1 MTPASSSRERD
12 ESKRAGSQRA
22 GSQRFLDPAILA
34 GISSLDLLART
45 VVDGFVAGLHRSPDF
60 GFSQEFAEY
69 RPYTHG
75 DDLRHVDWNLYART
89 ERTYLKRY
97 RGETNSQLTVLLDAS
112 NSMQYTSRASSSGP
126 SAGPPKKMDY
136 ARFIAASLF
145 YLAIRNQRDAAGLIV
160 FDDEVR
166 EYIRPSARQG
176 QLARL
181 FAGLEA
187 AEPRARTDFGKPLR
201 HFQELLHRRGI
212 AIVISDFYEDP
223 QTIVDTITP
232 LRYRGNEVVLFHILD
247 PQEIRPELHG
257 PALLVDL
264 ETDQA
269 IEVIPEYAKTTY
281 RAKIEA
287 HIEQLRSRTRA
298 AGMDYELLVTDQP
311 LDEALRRYLTLR
323 QAGN

>member
-1 MTPASSSRERD
+1 ML
-12 ESKRAGSQRA
+12 
-22 GSQRFLDPAILA
+22 QRFLDPAVLA
-34 GISSLDLLART
+34 GISSLDLLAKT

-69 RPYTHG
+69 RAYTPG

-89 ERTYLKRY
+89 ERCYLKRY
-97 RGETNSQLTVLLDAS
+97 RGETNSQLAILLDAS
-112 NSMQYTSRASSSGP
+112 NSMLYTS
-126 SAGPPKKMDY
+126 GPPKKMDY

-166 EYIRPSARQG
+166 DYIRPSTRQG

-181 FAGLEA
+181 FAGLDQ

-212 AIVISDFYEDP
+212 AIVISDFYEEP
-223 QTIVDTITP
+223 ETIVRAIEP
-232 LRYRGNEVVLFHILD
+232 LRFHGNDVVLFHILD
-247 PQEIRPELHG
+247 PQEIRPVLKG

-264 ETDQA
+264 ETDQE
-269 IEVIPEYAKTTY
+269 IEVIPEYTKTTY
-281 RAKIEA
+281 RAKMDA

-298 AGMDYELLVTDQP
+298 AGMDYRLLVTDQP
-311 LDEALRRYLTLR
+311 LDAALREYLSLR